1 MRHYPG
7 VMPRALFVSICAE
20 EGVPEPAGGRVYDT
34 LDEPND
40 DGEMIDLSLVHPRVV
55 RESARAAVASVRERL
70 R

>member
-7 VMPRALFVSICAE
+7 VMPRELFVSICAE

-40 DGEMIDLSLVHPRVV
+40 DGEMIDLSLVHPRAV
-55 RESARAAVASVRERL
+55 REAARSAVAAFGERP